1 MVQEEEEAG
10 LVTAALE
17 TLAQILQRGGARA
30 AGDQAHVTGVLNIVK
45 RVMRGQCACLEA
57 GGEGEDQGE
66 GVLEAAVEVIPALGR
81 ALGPARFGPCFT
93 GLLALLLRK
102 AGSKASA
109 AERSCSVRAIA
120 ESVAPLCG
128 AGVLAALLR
137 HLLPVLR
144 DSCRDAEEDCRNNA
158 VFALGEL
165 LLWGGQELGQHRGS
179 ILTSLTQMLKVGI
192 HQNHQ
197 RSLLPSLC
205 QTESCPSVLDNLAG
219 ALARAV
225 TADVSGPQVAELVEE
240 VRARLPLQDRASSK
254 GSRRF
259 HNHEEGP
266 YYAKQ
271 AANVKSAIRIGTPN
285 QEKALVL

>member
-1 MVQEEEEAG
+1 M
-10 LVTAALE
+10 
-17 TLAQILQRGGARA
+17 
-30 AGDQAHVTGVLNIVK
+30 
-45 RVMRGQCACLEA
+45 
-57 GGEGEDQGE
+57 
-66 GVLEAAVEVIPALGR
+66 
-81 ALGPARFGPCFT
+81 
-93 GLLALLLRK
+93 
-102 AGSKASA
+102 
-109 AERSCSVRAIA
+109 RAIA

-179 ILTSLTQMLKVGI
+179 ILASLTQMLKVGI

-225 TADVSGPQVAELVEE
+225 TADVSGPGVAELVEE
-240 VRARLPLQDRASSK
+240 VRARLPLQEDL
-254 GSRRF
+254 
-259 HNHEEGP
+259 EE
-266 YYAKQ
+266 YETIFKMFSALQ
-271 AANVKSAIRIGTPN
+271 AASNPAFSQCLPEMVESAAIFYSDPTIDKVSNEGETRR
-285 QEKALVL
+285 KF